1 MLRVV
6 LQKELIGNDSE
17 LAQVLGRETVL
28 VQKDGETVAV
38 IVSPLEYEST
48 REARAER
55 AIEAM
60 MAFRSHMQSV
70 ATPAEL
76 EELEREL
83 DLKAS

>member
-1 MLRVV
+1 MSRVV
-6 LQKELIGNDSE
+6 LQKELIGNNSE

-38 IVSPLEYEST
+38 IVSPSEYEST
-48 REARAER
+48 REARAKQ

-60 MAFRSHMQSV
+60 MAFRNHMQSV

>member
-1 MLRVV
+1 MSRAIS
-6 LQKELIGNDSE
+6 QEELIPDGSE
-17 LAQVLGRETVL
+17 LAKVLGQETVL

-38 IVSPLEYEST
+38 IVSPSEYEST
-48 REARAER
+48 REARAKR

-60 MAFRSHMQSV
+60 MAFRQHMHSV

-83 DLKAS
+83 DRKAC